1 MKKQLLFALA
11 LSGVASFTFTACH
24 DDDDEEGPKT
34 YVMDYSTP
42 KVNTTGAFD
51 MIANKTGVSTFTLS
65 DGLGYSDVYFFSTD
79 GAKVKEYATQSESLT
94 LSEAALDSIYT
105 TYYGGFFPTWFMSG
119 DSTEWFVPYSGTYH
133 SGNGALLCNPGLVC
147 RALFSKHIQ
156 ADMSA
161 ALSLLLLD
169 EIEGLYVN
177 TTSIYELLEEGEG
190 NAELREEI
198 GIAELPKNSR
208 IEFVVYGYID
218 SFSFNSFSSFLGALK
233 SGATQVANGGKAGTP
248 IVLAETD
255 ANGKTTVKV
264 KDWTYVNLDNI
275 DDCYLFEAYIRIVDA
290 NGKTIDTYDLNNSY
304 LNYVLVDDITYGAK
318 F

>member
-1 MKKQLLFALA
+1 MKKHLLFALA
-11 LSGVASFTFTACH
+11 LTCATSFTLTACH
-24 DDDDEEGPKT
+24 DDDDDEGPKT
-34 YVMDYSTP
+34 YVMDYSKP

-65 DGLGYSDVYFFSTD
+65 DALGYSDVYFFSTD
-79 GAKVKEYATQSESLT
+79 GAKVKEYATQSADLT

-119 DSTEWFVPYSGTYH
+119 DSTEWFAPYSRTYK

-156 ADMSA
+156 VDLTA
-161 ALSLLLLD
+161 ALSMLLLD

-177 TTSIYELLEEGEG
+177 TTSIYELFEEEEG
-190 NAELREEI
+190 NAELRAEL
-198 GIAELPKNSR
+198 GIADLPANSR
-208 IEFVVYGYID
+208 IEFVVYGYVD
-218 SFSFNSFSSFLGALK
+218 SFSFNSFSTFLSTLKDGASQIA
-233 SGATQVANGGKAGTP
+233 SGGHEGTP
-248 IVLAETD
+248 VVLAETD
-255 ANGKTTVKV
+255 ADGKTTVKV
-264 KDWTYVNLDNI
+264 KDWTYVDLDNI

-290 NGKTIDTYDLNNSY
+290 NGKTIDTYDMNNSY